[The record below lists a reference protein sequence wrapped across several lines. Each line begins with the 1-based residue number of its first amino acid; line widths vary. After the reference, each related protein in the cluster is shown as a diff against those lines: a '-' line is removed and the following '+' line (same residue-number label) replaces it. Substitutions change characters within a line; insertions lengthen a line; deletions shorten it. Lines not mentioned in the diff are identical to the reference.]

1 MPGRGGLLIGGSPSF
16 LCQPLSQFVNIP
28 MKYISPH
35 TGTLSSLCVDRSV
48 IDECGFVWLDSK
60 LLTGQTKYRRV
71 WLYQSHVSADQ
82 RLIKQ
87 LYPWNPCP
95 KAVKSYAGVGEK
107 EKMVALTFQTMK
119 QFLHAG
125 NRQYGAIL
133 AIDEIVNCF
142 MEAARNP
149 GADRIYGFFL

>member
-1 MPGRGGLLIGGSPSF
+1 
-16 LCQPLSQFVNIP
+16 

-60 LLTGQTKYRRV
+60 LLTGQAKNRRV
-71 WLYQSHVSADQ
+71 WFYQADIRADQ
-82 RLIKQ
+82 RTIEK

-95 KAVKSYAGVGEK
+95 NAVKGLAGVGEK
-107 EKMVALTFQTMK
+107 EKIVPMIFQTLK
-119 QFLHAG
+119 QCLHAG

-133 AIDEIVNCF
+133 AIDEIAYCF
-142 MEAARNP
+142 MEVFRNS